1 MANSTEYS
9 GIDLPDLNDEQ
20 VVDKAYQ
27 HADAVGFIWS
37 VANIIR
43 DQGYHQHEYGDVI
56 LPFTVLRRLDQ
67 AAAASRAIAIATCD
81 KMASRGFEGEQLD
94 RAVARTLGTTLYST
108 SPIAFDDLIDDSDHL
123 VANLNAL
130 IDGFPPEVREVFAR
144 FDFERHIDKCAE
156 KGTLYAIVSRFT
168 EIDLDPAR
176 VSNLDMGYVFEELIR
191 RFSELKNEEAGHHY
205 TPREVIRLM
214 VDLLLCYSDAIL
226 TTPGKIVRM
235 LDPACGTGGM
245 LSVAEERLRELNSDL
260 DFHPYGQDFDDNS
273 FAIAMS
279 EQLMTARGEISIR
292 LGNSLT
298 KQDAYK
304 GEVFDFILAN
314 PPYGVTW
321 KQYAKDIIDEHDD
334 LGFDGRYGAGLP
346 RTSDG
351 QLLFVQHMISKMQP
365 VTADHPG
372 GRVAIIMNGSPMFS
386 GDAGSGESEVRRWV
400 IENDMLEA
408 VIGLPNDLF
417 YNTGI
422 STYIWVLSNN
432 KAASRRGRVQLID
445 ARDLFEKMHKS
456 KGNKR
461 VQLADDHINQIVSLY
476 GDEADTDRAKWVPND
491 RFGFQKVPIQRPRR
505 ARIEAGPDAA
515 QRLAGHPD
523 WAEKTALRKN
533 IDAPDQVLTTI
544 ASELAD
550 LDLDG
555 LGVTAARKA
564 LSRLTGWSSLLKKGK
579 DAVLDAVTIDDLDAA
594 PLTDTKGRPEADPKL
609 RGYETVPLG
618 GDIGTHLTT
627 EVHPHAPDA
636 WAEANK
642 AKIGYEIPFT
652 EIFYVY
658 QPPPPLEEIDAELRK
673 VEQEIID
680 LLGKVTR

>member
-1 MANSTEYS
+1 VNSTNEPTEV
-9 GIDLPDLNDEQ
+9 GILDVEDRQ
-20 VVDKAYQ
+20 AVRRAYQ
-27 HADAVGFIWS
+27 HADAIGFIWS

-67 AAAASRAIAIATCD
+67 AAAPTRARAIETRE
-81 KMASRGFEGEQLD
+81 KMRGRGFEDEQLD
-94 RAVARTLGTTLYST
+94 RAVARSLGTTLYST
-108 SPIAFDDLIDDSDHL
+108 SKIEFVDLIDDAEHL
-123 VANLNAL
+123 VANLTAL
-130 IDGFPPEVREVFAR
+130 VGGFPPVVREVFAR
-144 FDFERHIDKCAE
+144 FDFDRHVHKCAE

-214 VDLLLCYSDAIL
+214 VDLLLCYSDDVL

-245 LSVAEERLRELNSDL
+245 LSVAEERIREFNADL
-260 DFHPYGQDFDDNS
+260 DFHPFGQDFDDNS

-279 EQLMTARGEISIR
+279 EQLMTARGEINIA

-298 KQDAYK
+298 SKDAYK
-304 GEVFDFILAN
+304 GQVFDFILAN

-321 KQYAKDIIDEHDD
+321 KQYAKDIVAEHE

-346 RTSDG
+346 RKSDG

-365 VTADHPG
+365 VTSDHPG

-386 GDAGSGESEVRRWV
+386 GDAGSGESEIRRWI

-422 STYIWVLSNN
+422 STYIWILSNN
-432 KAASRRGRVQLID
+432 KAPRRRGYVQLID
-445 ARDLFEKMHKS
+445 ARDLYEKMPKS

-461 VQLADDHINQIVSLY
+461 VQLSDDHIDQIVSLY
-476 GDEADTDRAKWVPND
+476 GDEVESDLSKWLPNAD
-491 RFGFQKVPIQRPRR
+491 FGFQKVPIQRPRR
-505 ARIEAGPDAA
+505 ARLQAGPEAR
-515 QRLAGHPD
+515 QRLAEHPD
-523 WAEKTALRKN
+523 WTESALRKGTEN
-533 IDAPDQVLTTI
+533 PDLILDTI
-544 ASELAD
+544 AVEIER

-555 LGVTAARKA
+555 LSVPDARKA
-564 LSRLTGWSSLLKKGK
+564 LAGLHGWSTLLKRGRG
-579 DAVLDAVTIDDLDAA
+579 AVLDAVTVDAPDA
-594 PLTDTKGRPEADPKL
+594 PPLTDAKGRPEPDPSL
-609 RGYETVPLG
+609 RGFETVPLH
-618 GDIGTHLTT
+618 GDIDTHLAA
-627 EVHPHAPDA
+627 EVHPHASDA
-636 WAEANK
+636 WAEHEK
-642 AKIGYEIPFT
+642 VKIGYEIPFT
-652 EIFYVY
+652 EAFYVY
-658 QPPPPLEEIDAELRK
+658 EPPPPLEEIDAELRK
-673 VEQEIID
+673 VEQEILN
-680 LLGKVTR
+680 LLAEVTSH